1 MDEKQFQAE
10 QKQWRKRVR
19 INYFIIAVFALV
31 AGVALGFNKERLL
44 PFLMLEKADDMPD
57 WSLLE
62 RVYKKISENYDGEI
76 DKSTLVE
83 SSAKGLVAGLGD
95 EHSVYMTKAE
105 AQRFKEDLTGE
116 IGGGIGAEIGL
127 RDGNPTIIRPLKDN
141 PAARAGVR
149 AGDVIIKVNDEE
161 VAGQALEPVVMKIRG
176 EPGTSVKLTLYRV
189 GVDKPIEVSI
199 KREVVNNP
207 SVELNYR
214 DNIAIVTVYRFDEG
228 TVGLMRKAVSE
239 LKQANAK
246 GVILDLRDNGGGVL
260 TAAQGMAG
268 MWIDGQVVLTQK
280 RFSEVV
286 DTIYAP
292 SGQAELKNI
301 PTIVLINENSASAS
315 EILAAAL
322 RDYGKA
328 RLVGIKTYGK
338 GSVQELVNMAGGGQ
352 LKLTVAHWFT
362 AKDATI
368 EKEGIVPDIE
378 VKLTDEDVRAGK
390 DGQLDKALE
399 LLR

>member
-214 DNIAIVTVYRFDEG
+214 DNIAVVTVYRFDEG